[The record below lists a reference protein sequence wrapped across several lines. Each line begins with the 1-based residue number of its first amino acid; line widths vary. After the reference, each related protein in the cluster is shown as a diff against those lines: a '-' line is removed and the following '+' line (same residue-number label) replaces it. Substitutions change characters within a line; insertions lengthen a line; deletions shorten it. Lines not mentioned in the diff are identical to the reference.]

1 MFIYEKKLQYP
12 VKIKKPDLKAAGI
25 LISQLGGPDGEL
37 AAATRYLSQR
47 FSMPYREVAGIL
59 TDVGTCVSS
68 CVTPLENP
76 HNYAVFKFRQ
86 KQIVHS
92 FFTLESDFEQIWT
105 VKVSPFLHE

>member
-12 VKIKKPDLKAAGI
+12 VKIRKPDLRAAGI
-25 LISQLGGPDGEL
+25 IISQLGGPDGEL

-68 CVTPLENP
+68 CVIHSQNP
-76 HNYAVFKFRQ
+76 HNYAIFTFRQ
-86 KQIVHS
+86 KQQFHS
-92 FFTLESDFEQIWT
+92 FVTIDGKNERIWR